1 MLRSAIT
8 FAAALV
14 LANVVATPAAIAQE
28 ALHDAQVAPEFRMKG
43 DIISI
48 PFAMV
53 REFPFVEAEIN
64 GVKGKLLLDTGA
76 LEALSLNH
84 NHLRLPQGR
93 ITGRGN
99 FASGQ
104 TYEIVLRPSVEKV
117 SLADGLTYHHITNLH
132 SQDATQLEH
141 ITPDFLGWLGHEFW
155 AGYAVKFDY
164 KALKAT
170 FYNGGP
176 TAFLKGEIVVAAI
189 PFQTRNRPNIPVLT
203 AMIGDAAFE
212 TVLDTGQYGNIYADT
227 ATLEH
232 LSAIGAVSPT
242 QGSEGDI
249 DVKAVRFSEGP
260 AIPMAKLASHA
271 IEEAKPFAKG
281 IGVTSPRILSLGYV
295 FLKQYKT
302 VWDYPNGTLYLLKP

>member
-1 MLRSAIT
+1 MLRTAIA
-8 FAAALV
+8 FATALV
-14 LANVVATPAAIAQE
+14 LADGVATPVAIAQE
-28 ALHDAQVAPEFRMKG
+28 APHDAEIAPEFRMKG

-48 PFAMV
+48 PFVLV
-53 REFPFVEAEIN
+53 REFPFVAAEIN

-76 LEALSLNH
+76 LEALGLNH
-84 NHLRLPQGR
+84 NRLRLPEGR
-93 ITGRGN
+93 IMGRGN

-104 TYEIVLRPSVEKV
+104 TYEIVLRPSVENV
-117 SLADGLTYHHITNLH
+117 SLAGGLAYHHITNLY

-170 FYNGGP
+170 FYRGGP
-176 TAFLKGEIVVAAI
+176 TAFLKDEIVVAAI
-189 PFQTRNRPNIPVLT
+189 PFQTRNRPNVPVLT
-203 AMIGDAAFE
+203 AMIGDTAFE
-212 TVLDTGQYGNIYADT
+212 TVLDTGQYGNIYADA

-242 QGSEGDI
+242 PGKGDI
-249 DVKAVRFSEGP
+249 DIHAVRFSEGP

-271 IEEAKPFAKG
+271 IEEATPFAKG

-302 VWDYPNGTLYLLKP
+302 VWDYPDGTLYLLKP

>member
-1 MLRSAIT
+1 MLRTAIT
-8 FAAALV
+8 VATALV
-14 LANVVATPAAIAQE
+14 LADVVATPVAIAQE
-28 ALHDAQVAPEFRMKG
+28 TPHDAEIAPEFRMKG
-43 DIISI
+43 DIMAI
-48 PFAMV
+48 PFVMV
-53 REFPFVEAEIN
+53 REFPFVAAEIN

-76 LEALSLNH
+76 LEALGLNH
-84 NHLRLPQGR
+84 NHLRLPEGR
-93 ITGRGN
+93 IIGQGN

-104 TYEIVLRPSVEKV
+104 TYEIILRPSVEKV
-117 SLADGLTYHHITNLH
+117 SLAGGLTYHHITNLY

-170 FYNGGP
+170 FYKGGP
-176 TAFLKGEIVVAAI
+176 AAFLKDEIVVAAI
-189 PFQTRNRPNIPVLT
+189 PFQTRNRPNVPVLT
-203 AMIGDAAFE
+203 TVIGDTAFE

-232 LSAIGAVSPT
+232 LAAIGAVSPA
-242 QGSEGDI
+242 QGTGDLNI
-249 DVKAVRFSEGP
+249 HAVRFSEGP
-260 AIPMAKLASHA
+260 AIPMAKLGSHA
-271 IEEAKPFAKG
+271 IEEATPFAKG

-302 VWDYPNGTLYLLKP
+302 VWDYPDGTLYLLKP

>member
-1 MLRSAIT
+1 MLRTAIT
-8 FAAALV
+8 VAIALV
-14 LANVVATPAAIAQE
+14 LADAIATPAAIAQQ
-28 ALHDAQVAPEFRMKG
+28 APHDAEIAPEFRMKG
-43 DIISI
+43 DVVSI
-48 PFAMV
+48 PFVMV

-84 NHLRLPQGR
+84 NHLKLPEGR
-93 ITGRGN
+93 VIGRGN

-117 SLADGLTYHHITNLH
+117 SLAGGLTYHRITNLY

-141 ITPDFLGWLGHEFW
+141 ITPDFLGWLGHAFW

-170 FYNGGP
+170 FYKSGP
-176 TAFLKGEIVVAAI
+176 AAFLKGEIVVAAI

-232 LSAIGAVSPT
+232 LAAIGAVSPT
-242 QGSEGDI
+242 QGTGDLNI
-249 DVKAVRFSEGP
+249 LAVRFREGP